1 MSVEA
6 KYYHPN
12 EDLVKVIVK
21 AWTNDVFKKKLLT
34 YPDKDDEA
42 EWEKRA
48 KVKEEQFARVRA
60 ALEAFGIQ
68 VNNPIVLTC
77 RQFEMGY
84 IMAGNEELFVLPH
97 APNNLD
103 SAMAPASAR
112 VAMIFCPFG
121 M

>member
-1 MSVEA
+1 MSIEA

-12 EDLVKVIVK
+12 EDLVKVIVN
-21 AWTNDVFKKKLLT
+21 AWTDDVFKKKLLT
-34 YPDKDDEA
+34 YPDKDDA
-42 EWEKRA
+42 AAWTKRA
-48 KVKEEQFARVRA
+48 KVEEVQFARVRA
-60 ALEAFGIQ
+60 ALNTFGIQ

-84 IMAGNEELFVLPH
+84 TMAGNEELFVLPY
-97 APNNLD
+97 APNNLNL
-103 SAMAPASAR
+103 AMAPASAR